1 MLQSQALERENAR
14 LTREANKLYVDLLKA
29 GERLEEQS
37 KLHAVQIKEHEVH
50 PAELGGSV
58 ERLSPGAYRTPH
70 RNQQAA

>member
-37 KLHAVQIKEHEVH
+37 KLHAVQVKEHEVH
-50 PAELGGSV
+50 PAGLGGSV